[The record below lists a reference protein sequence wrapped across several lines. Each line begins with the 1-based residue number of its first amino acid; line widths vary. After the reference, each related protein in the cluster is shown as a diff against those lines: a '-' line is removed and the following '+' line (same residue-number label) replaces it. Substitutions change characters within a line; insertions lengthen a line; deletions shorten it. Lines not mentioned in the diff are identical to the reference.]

1 MTCVRCRTDG
11 TFARVHAGRCAGQKL
26 GMTLRAIAPI
36 DHQERTVNKDQ
47 VKGRLKQ
54 AEGKVKEVAG
64 KLTGNKT
71 LEQKGKVKNAAGDV
85 QADYGDLKNDVAKS
99 L

>member
-1 MTCVRCRTDG
+1 VRCRTDG
-11 TFARVHAGRCAGQKL
+11 KGSFVHPACCAGQQP
-26 GMTLRAIAPI
+26 GTTLRAIAPI
-36 DHQERTVNKDQ
+36 DHQEKTVNKDQ

>member
-1 MTCVRCRTDG
+1 MLS
-11 TFARVHAGRCAGQKL
+11 RCAGQKL

>member
-1 MTCVRCRTDG
+1 M
-11 TFARVHAGRCAGQKL
+11 
-26 GMTLRAIAPI
+26 
-36 DHQERTVNKDQ
+36 NKDQ
-47 VKGRLKQ
+47 VKGRLKK

>member
-1 MTCVRCRTDG
+1 MCAVAPTGKALASILRVAP
-11 TFARVHAGRCAGQKL
+11 ARNLARRSG
-26 GMTLRAIAPI
+26 AIAPI
-36 DHQERTVNKDQ
+36 DHQEKTVNKDQ